1 MAVLIR
7 WALALCLLALPTPAA
22 AIFGGREL
30 AADSSVAHA
39 IVAILYRDDSGLG
52 LCTGTL
58 LGPTLVVT
66 AAHCTAGNRADL
78 RVVFAP
84 TLENVPADRL
94 RGVAAISRPDP
105 PPDAASRKAFN
116 NPGDIALIALDAPA
130 PPDAGFA
137 RLTDDPVA
145 GDYAIAGYGA
155 TSELAAP
162 NADGKR
168 QLGFDRVLRSATL
181 ALTLKDGVL
190 VGDQSGGRGVCT
202 GDSGGPAFRAEGD
215 IIRVSG
221 VLIGVSNS
229 RSATDFCRGKAWY
242 VPIARWGDWL
252 VTAAKSLGVSLR

>member
-105 PPDAASRKAFN
+105 PPDAANRKAFN

-242 VPIARWGDWL
+242 VPIARWTDWL
-252 VTAAKSLGVSLR
+252 VSAAKGLGVSLR